1 MPRDSEDALHRQP
14 NAQSHT
20 GSSHLPPQRPDVE
33 AGKTRRAAKDQ
44 DLRPGSDRAI
54 LAAEG
59 GTARADAKGACA
71 DGASALVAEATAFAN
86 EAKTSA
92 SAATAFANEAKTSAG
107 VATAFANEAKTSASA
122 ATAFA
127 SEAKASADVARA
139 FANEAKA
146 SADVARA
153 FANEAKAFALVA
165 IAGAEEAFPRQNG
178 ALEGGGG
185 VRKFVFR
192 GLGLG
197 FGEGCDFWIRIV
209 GNPIWSRGHS
219 KVGWPSERRP
229 GDALPDRHRLCHGRH
244 DHDHPLHRPPSAESQ
259 PNPPHLPAR
268 GNDLETHEA
277 RRNTPGPDLR
287 TSRMPGVSGQGGTR
301 LQRRPLPSWKGKM
314 PSPWPP
320 SPSLRSDFA
329 FPG

>member
-92 SAATAFANEAKTSAG
+92 SAATAFA
-107 VATAFANEAKTSASA
+107 
-122 ATAFA
+122 

-146 SADVARA
+146 SAGVATAFANEAKASADVATAFANEAKAFADVARV

-244 DHDHPLHRPPSAESQ
+244 DHDHALHRPSSAESQ
-259 PNPPHLPAR
+259 ANPPHLPAR

-277 RRNTPGPDLR
+277 RRSTSGPDVR
-287 TSRMPGVSGQGGTR
+287 PSRMPGLTGQGGTR
-301 LQRRPLPSWKGKM
+301 LRRRPLPNWKGKM
-314 PSPWPP
+314 PSQWP
-320 SPSLRSDFA
+320 RR
-329 FPG
+329 

>member
-1 MPRDSEDALHRQP
+1 
-14 NAQSHT
+14 
-20 GSSHLPPQRPDVE
+20 VE

-71 DGASALVAEATAFAN
+71 DGASALVAEA
-86 EAKTSA
+86 K
-92 SAATAFANEAKTSAG
+92 
-107 VATAFANEAKTSASA
+107 
-122 ATAFA
+122 AFA

-146 SADVARA
+146 SAGVATAFANEAKASADVATAFANEAKAFADVARV

-244 DHDHPLHRPPSAESQ
+244 DHDHALHRPSSAESQ
-259 PNPPHLPAR
+259 ANPPHLPAR

-277 RRNTPGPDLR
+277 RRSTSGPDVR
-287 TSRMPGVSGQGGTR
+287 PSRMPGLTGQGGTR
-301 LQRRPLPSWKGKM
+301 LRRRPLPNWKGKM
-314 PSPWPP
+314 PSQWP
-320 SPSLRSDFA
+320 RR
-329 FPG
+329 